1 MCGSILSCTSQQA
14 DQLIH
19 YSIANYINQPH
30 TRRGEGY
37 SLVGSLLQATHA
49 RHMQN
54 DITAGY
60 MDIWAGV
67 SVLVEH
73 YDTDTRIAH
82 MTLTREMGEV
92 KGIQSKVSV
101 LGFALLRW
109 EFDRCR
115 LYSCHKALFG
125 HQQLT
130 C

>member
-1 MCGSILSCTSQQA
+1 
-14 DQLIH
+14 
-19 YSIANYINQPH
+19 
-30 TRRGEGY
+30 
-37 SLVGSLLQATHA
+37 
-49 RHMQN
+49 MQN

-67 SVLVEH
+67 SVLVKH

-115 LYSCHKALFG
+115 LYSCCEALFG